1 MKKTIWAVMAVLVII
16 MSISCGGSPKT
27 STEAEIL
34 ADFDPKGFAAAGIKP
49 KKSKWVLKKS
59 QLAIS

>member
-16 MSISCGGSPKT
+16 MSISCGGNPKT

-34 ADFDPKGFAAAGIKP
+34 GNRGILQEPIRHSGGKLR
-49 KKSKWVLKKS
+49 SL
-59 QLAIS
+59 ICGC